1 MKLNDKLQNNDLY
14 PFHMPGHKRNKNFNI
29 PASEIDITE
38 IDGFDNLHSPT
49 DLLDDMQKEIST
61 LIFGGSLL
69 NLQKCSIF
77 KAFRCKKKH
86 NKC

>member
-38 IDGFDNLHSPT
+38 IDGFDNLHSPPIC
-49 DLLDDMQKEIST
+49 LMKCKEISK
-61 LIFGGSLL
+61 LFG
-69 NLQKCSIF
+69 
-77 KAFRCKKKH
+77 AKKH